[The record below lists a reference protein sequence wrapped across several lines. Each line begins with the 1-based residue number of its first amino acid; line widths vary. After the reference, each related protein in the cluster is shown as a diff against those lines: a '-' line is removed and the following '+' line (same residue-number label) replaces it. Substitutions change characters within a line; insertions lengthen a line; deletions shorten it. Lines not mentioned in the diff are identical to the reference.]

1 MDSTGIIQILLVII
15 TVTVIAGFAGILYFL
30 SKIYEALPGQRPGV
44 APHIAATPGGPVNVA
59 QPSSVKPARSSGVI
73 DPRSMGSLEETL
85 GAISKK
91 YSLASFTLATTD
103 GLLIGSTKP
112 GGDDEAARYSHLY
125 TQGRLH
131 DETGVELLGVPYR
144 GETVVGIAHPSEHLS
159 AEQMSTL
166 EQDIRD
172 TLQHWV

>member
-1 MDSTGIIQILLVII
+1 MDSTGIIQMLLVII

-30 SKIYEALPGQRPGV
+30 SKICEALPGQRPKEAPGV
-44 APHIAATPGGPVNVA
+44 AGTQGEPGGVA
-59 QPSSVKPARSSGVI
+59 RPGTVEPARSPGEI

-85 GAISKK
+85 GAISEK

-103 GLLIGSTKP
+103 GLLIGSTRP
-112 GGDDEAARYSHLY
+112 GAQNEAARYSHLY
-125 TQGRLH
+125 TQGKLH
-131 DETGVELLGVPYR
+131 DETGAELLGIPYR
-144 GETVVGIAHPSEHLS
+144 GETVVGIARPSEHLS

>member
-1 MDSTGIIQILLVII
+1 MDSTVFLIII
-15 TVTVIAGFAGILYFL
+15 TVTVIAGFAGVLYFL
-30 SKIYEALPGQRPGV
+30 SKIFETLAGQQPTNAPRIAGTGEQGV
-44 APHIAATPGGPVNVA
+44 VA
-59 QPSSVKPARSSGVI
+59 QPASVAPAISPGGI

-85 GAISKK
+85 GAISEK

-112 GGDDEAARYSHLY
+112 GGEDEAARYSYLY
-125 TQGRLH
+125 TQGRLQ
-131 DETGVELLGVPYR
+131 DETGAELIGIPYR

-159 AEQMSTL
+159 AEQMSAL

>member
-1 MDSTGIIQILLVII
+1 MDSTGIIQVFLVII
-15 TVTVIAGFAGILYFL
+15 TVTVIAGFAGVLYFL
-30 SKIYEALPGQRPGV
+30 SKICEALAGQQPAKAPHAARTREEPGV
-44 APHIAATPGGPVNVA
+44 VTQPAPVE
-59 QPSSVKPARSSGVI
+59 PAMSPAKI
-73 DPRSMGSLEETL
+73 DPRNMGSLEETL
-85 GAISKK
+85 GAISEK
-91 YSLASFTLATTD
+91 YSLAAFTLATTD

-112 GGDDEAARYSHLY
+112 GGEDEAARYSYLY

-131 DETGVELLGVPYR
+131 DETGAELIGIPYR

-159 AEQMSTL
+159 AEQMSAL

>member
-1 MDSTGIIQILLVII
+1 MDSTVFLIII
-15 TVTVIAGFAGILYFL
+15 TVTVIAGFAGVLYFL
-30 SKIYEALPGQRPGV
+30 SKICEGLAGQQPTQAPRAAGTKEEPENAVQPAPVEALRPS
-44 APHIAATPGGPVNVA
+44 GGL
-59 QPSSVKPARSSGVI
+59 

-85 GAISKK
+85 GAISEK

-112 GGDDEAARYSHLY
+112 GGEDEAARYSYLY
-125 TQGRLH
+125 TQGRLQ
-131 DETGVELLGVPYR
+131 DETGAELLGIPYR

-159 AEQMSTL
+159 AEQMSAL

>member
-1 MDSTGIIQILLVII
+1 MDSTGIIQMLLVII

-30 SKIYEALPGQRPGV
+30 SKICEALPGQRP
-44 APHIAATPGGPVNVA
+44 NVA
-59 QPSSVKPARSSGVI
+59 SRVAGTGGEPGSVARPAPIKPVRAPGEI
-73 DPRSMGSLEETL
+73 DLRNMGSLEETL
-85 GAISKK
+85 GAISEK
-91 YSLASFTLATTD
+91 YSLASFTLATAD

-112 GGDDEAARYSHLY
+112 GCEDEAARYSHLY

-131 DETGVELLGVPYR
+131 DETGAELLGVPYR

>member
-1 MDSTGIIQILLVII
+1 MDSTGIIQVFLVII
-15 TVTVIAGFAGILYFL
+15 TATVIAGFAGVLYFL
-30 SKIYEALPGQRPGV
+30 SKIFEALAGQRPTKAPRV
-44 APHIAATPGGPVNVA
+44 AGTKGEPAIIA
-59 QPSSVKPARSSGVI
+59 QPVHVEPARSLDQI
-73 DPRSMGSLEETL
+73 DPRNMGSLEETL

-112 GGDDEAARYSHLY
+112 GSEEEAARYSHLY

-131 DETGVELLGVPYR
+131 DEAGAELLGVPYR

-159 AEQMSTL
+159 AEQMSAL

>member
-1 MDSTGIIQILLVII
+1 MDPTVFFVII
-15 TVTVIAGFAGILYFL
+15 TVAVIAGFAGILYFL
-30 SKIYEALPGQRPGV
+30 SKIHETFAGQQPTNAPGV
-44 APHIAATPGGPVNVA
+44 AGTEEPEAAVQPASAVPVRIPG
-59 QPSSVKPARSSGVI
+59 RI

-85 GAISKK
+85 GAISER
-91 YSLASFTLATTD
+91 YNLASFTLATTD

-112 GGDDEAARYSHLY
+112 GGEDEAARYSYLY
-125 TQGRLH
+125 TQGRQN
-131 DETGVELLGVPYR
+131 ETGAELIGIPYR

-159 AEQMSTL
+159 AEQMSAL